1 MFLLLMQREA
11 DTAINRLRGSVARNE
26 EEESFQSP
34 RAPTEVQ
41 YKGIDAGD
49 AATTT
54 AASSNTAAMSSTA
67 APPNTTAPPK
77 TAIADDTDTAINPAL
92 SEAGT
97 KNAEKSVK
105 SPPEKA
111 PHVGKTQ
118 GLNEPSSALPRPNWK
133 AKFERGLRRHK
144 ESQRHE
150 VVPQILHQI
159 DYSGLDAEI
168 TKKSPLHDCKNLFD
182 EEVVKGIATLWTAL
196 QNQGKYFAFGSTN
209 TFIGYRS
216 VDFHDMKEPA
226 VKGPNYPFIMPLVF
240 APSSDNTQHGHPNSE
255 FDPSKARPLP
265 TTGHHILAVARVTDG
280 PIVVTVLDTMPHLLE
295 CARIE
300 EVVTDVVT
308 RSGWLGKDKND
319 LPLPVWPTVKFEYPK
334 VPEQE
339 DLNTCGIYVILNAW
353 ATMLELEIAPQKARL
368 LLPQEMT
375 PKVPFLTS
383 AIDLINLAI
392 AGHLDTETIVAFFFS
407 YGYILEP
414 RDPNS
419 IPNVRLDQNLNQN
432 LVEQAIY
439 ESRQKDTGELPKDP
453 IQVAEDDVQRIM
465 DKTGCTPKCAK
476 RAVENARGILNVA
489 PFFVPPE
496 RRGKYYLAGF
506 TARRRFL

>member
-1 MFLLLMQREA
+1 MFLFLMQREA

-26 EEESFQSP
+26 EEESFQSL
-34 RAPTEVQ
+34 RSPTEVQ
-41 YKGIDAGD
+41 YKGNDAGD
-49 AATTT
+49 AAPTTT
-54 AASSNTAAMSSTA
+54 
-67 APPNTTAPPK
+67 APPNTTAPRNTTAPPNTIAPPK
-77 TAIADDTDTAINPAL
+77 TAIAENTNITINLGP

-97 KNAEKSVK
+97 KHAEKSDK
-105 SPPEKA
+105 SPPKKA

-118 GLNEPSSALPRPNWK
+118 GLNEPSSALPRPDWK
-133 AKFERGLRRHK
+133 AKFERRLQRHK

-159 DYSGLDAEI
+159 GYSGLDAGI
-168 TKKSPLHDCKNLFD
+168 TKRSPLNDRKKLFD
-182 EEVVKGIATLWTAL
+182 EQIVKGLTTLRRAL
-196 QNQGKYFAFGSTN
+196 QIQGKYFAFASTN
-209 TFIGYRS
+209 KFIGCRS
-216 VDFHDMKEPA
+216 KDFYDMKEPA
-226 VKGPNYPFIMPLVF
+226 VKGPNYPLIMPLVF
-240 APSSDNTQHGHPNSE
+240 APRSDNTIHGYPNSE
-255 FDPSKARPLP
+255 FDPNSKAHARP
-265 TTGHHILAVARVTDG
+265 TAGHHILAVARVTDG
-280 PIVVTVLDTMPHLLE
+280 PIIVTVLDTMPCLLE
-295 CARIE
+295 CASIE

-319 LPLPVWPTVKFEYPK
+319 LPLPVWPTFKFEYPK

-339 DLNTCGIYVILNAW
+339 DSNTCGIYVILNAW

-368 LLPQEMT
+368 FLPQEKT

-392 AGHLDTETIVAFFFS
+392 AGHLDTETIVAFFLS

-419 IPNVRLDQNLNQN
+419 IPNVRLDQNFNQN
-432 LVEQAIY
+432 LAQQAIY
-439 ESRQKDTGELPKDP
+439 ESRQKDTSELPKDP

-496 RRGKYYLAGF
+496 RRGKYYLES
-506 TARRRFL
+506 